1 MRHSQPTPCAYKGN
15 LASGSAPSTPA
26 RRLGAPRQF
35 RPRGRCGRRRVACW
49 PDMTVRR
56 FATTKPLGSDATPPS
71 SSTTA
76 SATTSR
82 RTDTTTTARCR
93 WSATSRCTSGSGGR
107 ARPEAGDS
115 KGAQH
120 PLASRNVRTLRGLA
134 LASLLTTTSGFR
146 AASLFFWSCSRD
158 RHSQSATMAK
168 TTERNLSRVDQ
179 NELDEPGRERP
190 WYSQLQVRRRFRM
203 IHLAAVVVLVVL
215 GASGA
220 SAQDRGV
227 LAIGVESARHVFSFS
242 GEDDAVNMCG
252 TADCEVVATF
262 SACLAVAHS
271 HLTARGAPV
280 WTWMEVGTE
289 GDANRGAQDECEDAG
304 GLGCAVLNTY
314 CLDGA
319 NTAAAAQQATPAA
332 TPEQENLFWQSIM
345 ERTNPAMFEAYL
357 AQFPGGVFRALT
369 EARLAELRAPAD
381 NAPGGAVSRRADT
394 AGSPGSGSRP
404 AGGADAPRRPGEV
417 FRDCYECPEMVVMPG
432 GGLAL
437 GRYEVTVGEY
447 RAFAS
452 ATGGGGDAWRDP
464 DFGRGF
470 EQTDRHPV
478 TRVSWDDAKDY
489 VSWLSRTAGE
499 TYRLPTEAEWEG
511 AAAGSQRGCD
521 RARTGNGGTCPVGSY
536 GLNAAGLSDM
546 GVTYGSGR
554 RTAGS
559 VTAVAM
565 CCAAAPGTTV
575 PRTSVPAR
583 ATRSTPAAGTTSSG
597 FVLRGRLIRSCVFRS
612 LPLGGAGGRS
622 PPAPPAVTE
631 MASSAG
637 SEGGGS

>member
-1 MRHSQPTPCAYKGN
+1 
-15 LASGSAPSTPA
+15 
-26 RRLGAPRQF
+26 
-35 RPRGRCGRRRVACW
+35 
-49 PDMTVRR
+49 
-56 FATTKPLGSDATPPS
+56 
-71 SSTTA
+71 
-76 SATTSR
+76 
-82 RTDTTTTARCR
+82 
-93 WSATSRCTSGSGGR
+93 
-107 ARPEAGDS
+107 
-115 KGAQH
+115 
-120 PLASRNVRTLRGLA
+120 
-134 LASLLTTTSGFR
+134 
-146 AASLFFWSCSRD
+146 
-158 RHSQSATMAK
+158 
-168 TTERNLSRVDQ
+168 
-179 NELDEPGRERP
+179 
-190 WYSQLQVRRRFRM
+190 M

-227 LAIGVESARHVFSFS
+227 LAIGVESARHAFSFS

-271 HLTARGAPV
+271 HLTARGVPV
-280 WTWMEVGTE
+280 WTWMEAGTE

-345 ERTNPAMFEAYL
+345 ESTNPAMFEAYL
-357 AQFPGGVFRALT
+357 AQFPGGVFRALA

-452 ATGGGGDAWRDP
+452 ATGGGADECYAEYSWRNP
-464 DFGRGF
+464 GF
-470 EQTDRHPV
+470 YPGFSQTERHPV
-478 TRVSWDDAKDY
+478 TCVSWDDAQAY

-546 GVTYGSGR
+546 VGNLWEWTEDCWERDCGR
-554 RTAGS
+554 RVLRGGS
-559 VTAVAM
+559 WNNGAENQR
-565 CCAAAPGTTV
+565 PGTRNSIDTGGRNYV
-575 PRTSVPAR
+575 I
-583 ATRSTPAAGTTSSG
+583 G